1 MSGLKKE
8 DVTSI
13 TSSVGSVAL
22 KSRCVTLRAL
32 LQQFLLQSGTEIAII
47 AAAVIVGLLVVWIIV
62 SIPVWIAAKI
72 LTLGRVKFSRAMLVT
87 ALGPIIYAIVF
98 FIFAALL
105 TAIVGDPTV
114 PVIIAFIV
122 AFIAW
127 IGVFKKGF
135 HTGWLRALGIAILA
149 TILFAVIGFII
160 SLLIQVIVPEAPPI
174 SPIPLQQA

>member
-1 MSGLKKE
+1 M
-8 DVTSI
+8 
-13 TSSVGSVAL
+13 
-22 KSRCVTLRAL
+22 
-32 LQQFLLQSGTEIAII
+32 LQGGTEIAVI
-47 AAAVIVGLLVVWIIV
+47 AASVIIGLLVLWIIV

-72 LTLGRVKFSRAMLVT
+72 LTRGRVKFSRAMLVT

-114 PVIIAFIV
+114 PSIIGFIV

-135 HTGWLRALGIAILA
+135 DTGWLRALGIAILA
-149 TILFAVIGFII
+149 IIVFTVIGLII
-160 SLLIQVIVPEAPPI
+160 SLLIQFILPEAPPI
-174 SPIPLQQA
+174 TPITPIPLQQI